1 MKFPKIFASCAALLA
16 MLSSCSS
23 WVNDSEGDCSSA
35 YDVKFKY
42 VHHLKYGD
50 AFPYEGESVNLYVF
64 DADDRLAATIS
75 EPLTSEN
82 AGDFTLRL
90 PASLKPGTYK
100 LLAWCGV
107 KDNDAFTV
115 NPGSKAAGTDHIT
128 AHTCYLNRNDA
139 GEIRHNIRNL
149 FHGTAT
155 VTIKADD
162 YGVKTTTIPLVK
174 DTNIFRIVLQ
184 QKGGA
189 KLDPS
194 DYEFTIEYDNGHLS
208 HENIRLAPDPVVYHD
223 FRKEG
228 VTAHLNFPAVSAG
241 SGIEGEEITDG
252 GGSSVING
260 VAAEITTGRL
270 FDDNGAVLRVRRIST
285 GEYVIR
291 ALPVID
297 LALMTKNFDGYS
309 MPDQEYLDR
318 QDRYTMTFL
327 LDDNNL
333 WTTTQIH
340 INKWFVVYQT
350 VIPE

>member
-90 PASLKPGTYK
+90 PASLKPGTYR

-115 NPGSKAAGTDHIT
+115 NPGARSSDPAHISS
-128 AHTCYLNRNDA
+128 HSCYFNRNEA
-139 GEIRHNIRNL
+139 GEIHHNIRNL
-149 FHGTAT
+149 FHGSAY

-184 QKGGA
+184 QKDGA
-189 KLDPS
+189 KLNPD
-194 DYEFTIEYDNGHLS
+194 DFEFTIEYNNGHLDP
-208 HENIRLAPDPVVYHD
+208 ENYRLPDDNLVYHD

-241 SGIEGEEITDG
+241 SGIEGQEITDG
-252 GGSSVING
+252 GSSSVING
-260 VAAEITTGRL
+260 VAAEISTGRL
-270 FDDNGAVLRVRRIST
+270 FDDNGAVLRVRNLRT
-285 GEYVIR
+285 NQYVIR

-318 QDRYTMTFL
+318 QARYTMTFL

-350 VIPE
+350 VTPE